1 MASFFDDIS
10 NLISVATTPAFL
22 LLGVM
27 IQMRVLNNRLDRI
40 SDRSETLEQRLS
52 SGSGLRSTLVHE
64 LSVLRRRS
72 NAIHRAFGMSTSCMI
87 LICAIVVALFVGDS
101 VHLRL
106 DSLIA
111 YSFAFTML
119 LLVGSFSL
127 LLHEIFIASHSL
139 PGTTLH
145 RRQPKG
151 LN

>member
-1 MASFFDDIS
+1 MASLFDDIS
-10 NLISVATTPAFL
+10 NLISIAITPALL

-40 SDRSETLEQRLS
+40 SDRSVALEERLS
-52 SGSGLRSTLVHE
+52 NGSGLRAALLHE
-64 LSVLRRRS
+64 LSVLNRRS

-87 LICAIVVALFVGDS
+87 LTCSIVVALFVGDTM
-101 VHLRL
+101 HLKL

-111 YSFAFTML
+111 FSFAFTML

-139 PGTTLH
+139 PATTLH
-145 RRQPKG
+145 RRQPEG
-151 LN
+151 QN